1 MVLLKK
7 TKNDDLVEEVNARAL
22 VKKLIIVLKSKI
34 LKIKYLILLS

>member
-1 MVLLKK
+1 MILLKK

-22 VKKLIIVLKSKI
+22 LKKLIIVLKSKI

>member
-1 MVLLKK
+1 MILLKK

>member
-22 VKKLIIVLKSKI
+22 VKKLIIVLKSNI